1 MEPRPGPR
9 ADEADVPRV
18 PVGALLVW
26 ETPGNGQAVRGG
38 TITAGPEQLLLDG
51 QQRVTRLYGIVR
63 GRAPSFF
70 KGEFNVATASG
81 AA

>member
-1 MEPRPGPR
+1 VDR
-9 ADEADVPRV
+9 DQF
-18 PVGALLVW
+18 
-26 ETPGNGQAVRGG
+26 TN
-38 TITAGPEQLLLDG
+38 
-51 QQRVTRLYGIVR
+51 RLYGIVR